1 MSQLQKKKRGRSPK
15 VSLFAAAPAVV
26 VVVVVVVVAAV
37 VVSRVMAPLMDKL

>member
-26 VVVVVVVVAAV
+26 VVVVVVAAV